1 MRRITTTAIGLIVAL
16 GAPLALA
23 ATAYDGTVEWSR
35 KADLGLPV
43 SGIVTNVDAEVGE
56 SVRKGQ
62 VLVQLEATP
71 FEAAMREA
79 QATLTRRE
87 VEQHEARRDHEQA
100 KELYA
105 RTVLSTVELENAQM
119 KLTRAQAATQ
129 AARAA
134 LEQAQ
139 YQLRHSTL
147 RAPFDGV
154 VLAREIEVGETV
166 VSALQANTL
175 VTLVARGDYLARVRV
190 PRSESASWTDGGV
203 VTVIVGKQRY
213 KGRIRSIVSPASQEA
228 TDEVRVLFSTTERLR
243 AGLPV
248 RVELP

>member
-1 MRRITTTAIGLIVAL
+1 MRRITTTVIGLV
-16 GAPLALA
+16 LALCA
-23 ATAYDGTVEWSR
+23 SLVLAVTVYDGSIEWSR
-35 KADLGLPV
+35 QADLGLPV
-43 SGIVTNVDAEVGE
+43 SGIVTQVDADVGDA
-56 SVRKGQ
+56 VRKGQ

-71 FEAAMREA
+71 FEAAVREA

-87 VEQHEARRDHEQA
+87 VERREARRDHEQA

-134 LEQAQ
+134 LDQAQ
-139 YQLRHSTL
+139 YQLHHSAL

-175 VTLVARGDYLARVRV
+175 VTLAARGKYIARVRL
-190 PRSESASWTDGGV
+190 PRSEAAALTEGAAA
-203 VTVIVGKQRY
+203 TVIVGKQRY
-213 KGRIRSIVSPASQEA
+213 TGRIKSIVAPAGQEA
-228 TDEVRVLFSTTERLR
+228 TDDVRVLFSAAEPLR
-243 AGLPV
+243 AGLPA
-248 RVELP
+248 RVEVP